1 MLMPPTH
8 HNLERQIQDALRN
21 AGLRVDAHARQQL
34 ARWLT
39 ALLAQPRN
47 LTAVTDPAEAVAKH
61 IIEPLRGFETVLNAD
76 IAVPHGPIID
86 IGSGNGAP
94 GLPIALAYPNRPI
107 TLLDA
112 RAAAADFLRTLP
124 NLLTPPQTTPNTPQT
139 APNAPQITVHHGRAE
154 QAAELRGR
162 FALALTRAAAPP
174 RIALELAIPT
184 LDIGGILIAYAHP
197 PDNPAELD
205 RTTRALG
212 AAPIPLPNE
221 PELIAA
227 VKTAPTP
234 PTYPRP
240 WNQIRRR
247 PIP

>member
-107 TLLDA
+107 TLLDS

-124 NLLTPPQTTPNTPQT
+124 NLLTPPQTTPNTT
-139 APNAPQITVHHGRAE
+139 QITVHHGRAE
-154 QAAELRGR
+154 QATELRGR

-197 PDNPAELD
+197 PNNPAELD

-227 VKTAPTP
+227 VKTTPTP

>member
-8 HNLERQIQDALRN
+8 HNLEHQIQDALRN

-39 ALLAQPRN
+39 ALLDQPRN

-61 IIEPLRGFETVLNAD
+61 IIEPLRGFEIVLNAD

-112 RAAAADFLRTLP
+112 RTAAADFLRTLP
-124 NLLTPPQTTPNTPQT
+124 NLLTPPQTTPNTTQT
-139 APNAPQITVHHGRAE
+139 TPNAPQITVHHGRAE

-162 FALALTRAAAPP
+162 FALALTRAVAPP

-184 LDIGGILIAYAHP
+184 LDIGGILIAYARP
-197 PDNPAELD
+197 PNNPAELEP
-205 RTTRALG
+205 TTRALG

-227 VKTAPTP
+227 VKTTLTP

>member
-1 MLMPPTH
+1 MPPTH
-8 HNLERQIQDALRN
+8 HNLEHQIQDALRN

-39 ALLAQPRN
+39 ALLDQPRN

-112 RAAAADFLRTLP
+112 RTAAADFLRTLP
-124 NLLTPPQTTPNTPQT
+124 NLLTPSQTTPNITQT
-139 APNAPQITVHHGRAE
+139 APSAPQITVHHGRAE

-184 LDIGGILIAYAHP
+184 LDIGGILIAYARP

-212 AAPIPLPNE
+212 AAPIPIPNE

-227 VKTAPTP
+227 VKTTPTP
-234 PTYPRP
+234 PAYPRP

>member
-1 MLMPPTH
+1 MPPTH

-34 ARWLT
+34 ACWLT

-61 IIEPLRGFETVLNAD
+61 IVEPLRGFETVLNAD

-94 GLPIALAYPNRPI
+94 GLPVALAYSNRPI
-107 TLLDA
+107 TLLDS

-124 NLLTPPQTTPNTPQT
+124 NLLTPPQTAPNTPQT
-139 APNAPQITVHHGRAE
+139 APSAPQITVHHGRAE
-154 QAAELRGR
+154 QASELRGR

-197 PDNPAELD
+197 PNNPAELEL
-205 RTTRALG
+205 TTRALG

-227 VKTAPTP
+227 VKTTPTP
-234 PTYPRP
+234 PIYPRP